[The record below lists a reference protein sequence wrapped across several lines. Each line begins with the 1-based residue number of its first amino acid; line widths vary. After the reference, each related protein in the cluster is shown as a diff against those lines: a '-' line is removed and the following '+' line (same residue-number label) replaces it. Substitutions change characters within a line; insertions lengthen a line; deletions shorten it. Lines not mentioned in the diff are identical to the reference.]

1 MKLKDVKN
9 WRALHFGDRTILPSD
24 KDLFHPQ
31 TWNELLDLEV
41 EAGKYKGHY
50 NIKIKGENTNA

>member
-9 WRALHFGDRTILPSD
+9 WRALRFGDRTILQND

-41 EAGKYKGHY
+41 EPGEYEGHY
-50 NIKIKGENTNA
+50 IIKI

>member
-9 WRALHFGDRTILPSD
+9 WRALYFGDRTILPSD

-31 TWNELLDLEV
+31 TWNELLDLKV

-50 NIKIKGENTNA
+50 NIKIEGGSTNA